1 MMDWY
6 LGQAGFGEQ
15 LQRYGDA
22 YWRQMGGA
30 LLWAF
35 IVIWSILVLVA
46 ILVALA
52 RRADVNEQDVN
63 EQAGGDRVF
72 DRMLAVTHTG
82 PLVPRARTRHPAP
95 RSVERPDEKAVPP
108 KVA

>member
-15 LQRYGDA
+15 LQRYSDA

-52 RRADVNEQDVN
+52 RRADVNEQ
-63 EQAGGDRVF
+63 AGSDRVF
-72 DRMLAVTHTG
+72 DRVLAATHTA
-82 PLVPRARTRHPAP
+82 PLVPRARTRYPGRRP
-95 RSVERPDEKAVPP
+95 VERPDEKAVPP